1 MFFSWIC
8 ITYIWLWFSEL
19 SWTKATKKRAITFPI
34 CISFIFQIDRISFI
48 NQFEPMDHCD
58 GSNSFSKNYMI
69 LRPDET
75 DVFDLV
81 GVLFSSDLE
90 KRKGVHC
97 QEWRG
102 ESFQRR
108 RIIFVSISVQKF
120 LRSVAKPMACFGSVV
135 EMWLNLLSCNHNFSM
150 LLLNFLQG

>member
-1 MFFSWIC
+1 
-8 ITYIWLWFSEL
+8 
-19 SWTKATKKRAITFPI
+19 
-34 CISFIFQIDRISFI
+34 
-48 NQFEPMDHCD
+48 MDCD

-108 RIIFVSISVQKF
+108 WIIFVSISVQKF
-120 LRSVAKPMACFGSVV
+120 LRSTNGMFWVCGGDVAEPPV
-135 EMWLNLLSCNHNFSM
+135 L
-150 LLLNFLQG
+150 